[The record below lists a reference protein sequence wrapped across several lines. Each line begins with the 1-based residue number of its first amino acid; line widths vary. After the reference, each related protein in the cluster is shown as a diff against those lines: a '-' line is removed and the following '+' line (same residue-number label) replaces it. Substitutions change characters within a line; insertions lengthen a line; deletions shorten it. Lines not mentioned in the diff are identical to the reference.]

1 MKRIMLPGDMPVE
14 IEVATK
20 LMIHTTITAEPSD
33 VILHSSTE
41 IGQKTETS
49 SQSIVRDRWL
59 IDLEEP
65 PNTLNG
71 RVTVIIAED

>member
-1 MKRIMLPGDMPVE
+1 MKRIMPRGDMPVE
-14 IEVATK
+14 IEAATRP
-20 LMIHTTITAEPSD
+20 TTLTTTTVEPSD
-33 VILHSSTE
+33 VILHSSSE
-41 IGQKTETS
+41 IDPETETL
-49 SQSIVRDRWL
+49 SQSIVRDRWP